1 MEAPYVPIAVLDSEI
16 EARFLS
22 TILVEEGI
30 PHLLLSYR
38 DTAYDGIFMLQKGW
52 GQLRGPEEEKEKI
65 LAILED
71 IRKGGIQ
78 VEGPPGFDEEEEE
91 GEGGEDDED
100 ALEE

>member
-22 TILVEEGI
+22 GILVEEGI
-30 PHLLLSYR
+30 PHLLISYR

-52 GQLRGPEEEKEKI
+52 GVVRGPEEEKERV
-65 LAILED
+65 LDILED

-78 VEGPPGFDEEEEE
+78 VEGLPEFADEEE
-91 GEGGEDDED
+91 GEDS
-100 ALEE
+100 EESKE